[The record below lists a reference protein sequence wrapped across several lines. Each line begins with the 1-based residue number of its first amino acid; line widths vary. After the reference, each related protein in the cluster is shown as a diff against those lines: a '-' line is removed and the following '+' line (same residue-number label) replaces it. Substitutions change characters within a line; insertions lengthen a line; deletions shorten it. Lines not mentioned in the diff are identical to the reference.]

1 MKRKDNKALRFLSI
15 FIVVL
20 IAVFHTPI
28 QDLSAPIQIVIALF
42 TGLLLIFE
50 LGSEMQSAKQYV
62 SDSDST
68 SIKNYKIICVS
79 DILCILLFLGWI
91 FIPLKNVYSFIL
103 LAILAVLEIV
113 IFRAY
118 DNLKIRKTKH

>member
-1 MKRKDNKALRFLSI
+1 MKRKDNKVLRFLSI

-20 IAVFHTPI
+20 IGVFHTPI
-28 QDLSAPIQIVIALF
+28 QELSAPIQIVIALF

-62 SDSDST
+62 SESDST

-79 DILCILLFLGWI
+79 DILCILLFLGWV
-91 FIPLKNVYSFIL
+91 FIPFKNIYSIIL
-103 LAILAVLEIV
+103 IALIAVLEIV

-118 DNLKIRKTKH
+118 DNLKTRKTKH

>member
-1 MKRKDNKALRFLSI
+1 MKRKDNKVLRFLSI

-20 IAVFHTPI
+20 IGVFHTPI
-28 QDLSAPIQIVIALF
+28 QELSAPIQIVIALF

-62 SDSDST
+62 SESDST

-118 DNLKIRKTKH
+118 DNLKIRKTRH

>member
-1 MKRKDNKALRFLSI
+1 MKRKDNKVLRFLSI

-20 IAVFHTPI
+20 IGVFHTPI
-28 QDLSAPIQIVIALF
+28 QELSAPIKIVIALS
-42 TGLLLIFE
+42 TGLLLVFE

-62 SDSDST
+62 SESDST

-79 DILCILLFLGWI
+79 DILCILLFLGWV
-91 FIPLKNVYSFIL
+91 FIPLKNIYSIIL
-103 LAILAVLEIV
+103 IALIAVLEIV

-118 DNLKIRKTKH
+118 DNLKTRKTKH

>member
-1 MKRKDNKALRFLSI
+1 MKRKDNKVLRFLSI

-20 IAVFHTPI
+20 IGVFHTPI
-28 QDLSAPIQIVIALF
+28 QELSAPIQIVIALF

-62 SDSDST
+62 SESDST
-68 SIKNYKIICVS
+68 SIKNYKIICAS
-79 DILCILLFLGWI
+79 DIVCILLFLGWI
-91 FIPLKNVYSFIL
+91 FIPLKNAYSIIL
-103 LAILAVLEIV
+103 IALIAVLEIV

-118 DNLKIRKTKH
+118 DNLKTRKTKH

>member
-1 MKRKDNKALRFLSI
+1 MKRKDNKVLRFLSI

-50 LGSEMQSAKQYV
+50 LDSEMQSAKQYV
-62 SDSDST
+62 SDSNST

-118 DNLKIRKTKH
+118 DNLKIRKTRH

>member
-1 MKRKDNKALRFLSI
+1 MKRKDNKVLRFLSI

>member
-1 MKRKDNKALRFLSI
+1 MKRKDNKVLRFLSI

-20 IAVFHTPI
+20 IGVFHTPI
-28 QDLSAPIQIVIALF
+28 QELSAPIQIVIALF

-118 DNLKIRKTKH
+118 DNLKTRKTKH

>member
-1 MKRKDNKALRFLSI
+1 MKRKDNKVLRFLSI

-20 IAVFHTPI
+20 IGVFHTPI
-28 QDLSAPIQIVIALF
+28 QELSAPIQIVIALF

-62 SDSDST
+62 SESDST

-79 DILCILLFLGWI
+79 DILCILLFLGWV
-91 FIPLKNVYSFIL
+91 FIPLKNNYSIIL
-103 LAILAVLEIV
+103 IALIAVLEIV

-118 DNLKIRKTKH
+118 DNLKTRKTKQ

>member
-1 MKRKDNKALRFLSI
+1 MKRKDNKVLRFLSI

-118 DNLKIRKTKH
+118 DNLKIRKTRH

>member
-1 MKRKDNKALRFLSI
+1 MKRKDNKVLRFLSI

-20 IAVFHTPI
+20 IGVFHTPI
-28 QDLSAPIQIVIALF
+28 QELSAPIQIVIALS
-42 TGLLLIFE
+42 TGLLLVFE

-68 SIKNYKIICVS
+68 SIKNYKKICVL
-79 DILCILLFLGWI
+79 DILCILLFLGWV
-91 FIPLKNVYSFIL
+91 FIPLKNIYSIIL
-103 LAILAVLEIV
+103 IALIAVLEIV

-118 DNLKIRKTKH
+118 DNLKIRKTRH

>member
-1 MKRKDNKALRFLSI
+1 MKRKDNKVLRFLSI

-20 IAVFHTPI
+20 IGVFHTPI
-28 QDLSAPIQIVIALF
+28 QELSAPIQIVIALF

>member
-1 MKRKDNKALRFLSI
+1 MKLKEKKVLRFLSI

-28 QDLSAPIQIVIALF
+28 QELSAPIQIVIALF
-42 TGLLLIFE
+42 TSLLLIFE

-62 SDSDST
+62 SESDST
-68 SIKNYKIICVS
+68 SIKNYKIICAS
-79 DILCILLFLGWI
+79 DIICILLFLGWI
-91 FIPLKNVYSFIL
+91 FIPLKNAYSIIL
-103 LAILAVLEIV
+103 IALIAVLEIV

-118 DNLKIRKTKH
+118 DNLKTRKTKH

>member
-1 MKRKDNKALRFLSI
+1 MKRKDNKVLRFLSI

-20 IAVFHTPI
+20 IGVFHTPI
-28 QDLSAPIQIVIALF
+28 QELSAPIQIVIALF

-62 SDSDST
+62 SESDST

-79 DILCILLFLGWI
+79 DILCILLFLGWV
-91 FIPLKNVYSFIL
+91 FIPLKNIYSFIL

>member
-1 MKRKDNKALRFLSI
+1 MKRKDNKVLRFLSI

-20 IAVFHTPI
+20 IGVFHTPI
-28 QDLSAPIQIVIALF
+28 QELSAPIQIVIALF

-62 SDSDST
+62 SDSDSA

-79 DILCILLFLGWI
+79 DILCILLFLGWV
-91 FIPLKNVYSFIL
+91 FIPLKNIYSIIL
-103 LAILAVLEIV
+103 IALIAVLEIV

-118 DNLKIRKTKH
+118 DNLKTRKTKH